1 MEYDNPVVWVI
12 SFIIWFIVTIAIWK
26 GATAAP
32 LKMRIMFTIAM
43 ALISFFIVA
52 FYAGKD

>member
-1 MEYDNPVVWVI
+1 MEYDNPMVW
-12 SFIIWFIVTIAIWK
+12 FCRFLIWFIVTIAIWK